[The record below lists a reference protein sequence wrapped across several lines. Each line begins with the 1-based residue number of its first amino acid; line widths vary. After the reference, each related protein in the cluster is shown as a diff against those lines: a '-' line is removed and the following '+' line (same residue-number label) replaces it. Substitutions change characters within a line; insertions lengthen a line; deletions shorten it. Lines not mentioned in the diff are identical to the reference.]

1 MGSILIKQRYCRC
14 RELHGNCMDCYIHLK
29 TVHKAEKGI
38 KQRVPVVVKIYK
50 VYKAVHVGVVLL
62 KL

>member
-1 MGSILIKQRYCRC
+1 
-14 RELHGNCMDCYIHLK
+14 MDCYIHLK